1 MSQRG
6 APGPVARSYA
16 WAVLAVHPLIPVAWL
31 AAVVLA
37 TLTLPSLGSA
47 GSAPLEDLVAKDSQA
62 LAAQERSAELFGSPL
77 ATDTVVV
84 LRDPQGLSRAELDR
98 FATGAHDVARQ
109 RAGRDLAGLKAVVPA
124 ANVSVGPL
132 RWREDGTT
140 AIGYLAFEP
149 SMNLL
154 ERRAVAQRW
163 VERYARPG
171 PEARAGVSGA
181 GPARLAQY
189 DAIVGALP
197 LITIGSVLLI
207 GLIVGLHFRSLSA
220 PVVTLV
226 AAAIAYG
233 IAIRV
238 LGWAGERA
246 DLAVPREV
254 EPVLV
259 VLLLGLV
266 TDYAVFF
273 LSAFRDALPGA
284 DSRYAAMR
292 AATAATGRVVFTA
305 GLIVAAGTAALV
317 AGQLD
322 FFRAFGPGLA
332 VTALIAV
339 AVCLTFLPAC
349 LALLGGRLV
358 PDREAPT
365 AGRSEPAPRTAGGN
379 LPARLRFRFAGPAS
393 ALGGA
398 SRAARAHGL
407 PRWRV
412 IAARIVTSRPVA
424 VPVVI
429 GCVAALLL
437 GATGLRHLQLG
448 VSLVPSLPASDPVRE
463 AGDDAMRGFTPGIA
477 APVEIT
483 LEQPGIGDRREALSK
498 LEQALRHE
506 PGVAVVAG
514 PAEEPSGLGGEV
526 TVTRDKA
533 AARIAAVLDEEPG
546 SADAIAIANRLE
558 ARLPALA
565 SAAGLEGASVAVGGE
580 TALGGDTVDAVVGDL
595 WRIALVALL
604 LNLLL
609 LAIFMRALVAPLYL
623 LAASV
628 LGFAAGLGLT
638 VLVFQGW
645 LGYDGLTYYVPL
657 ATAVLLVSL
666 GSDYNVFVAGR
677 IWTEART
684 RRLREAVAV
693 ATPQAAGAITVA
705 GITLAASFALLA
717 LVPVRAFR
725 EFALLMVIGVLID
738 ALLVRSLLIPGLIS
752 LVGERSW
759 WPGRRVDP
767 PRAAEILAAV
777 ARRIGTDRA
786 QADRV
791 TRATLA
797 TLAERITRRESR
809 NLCVQLPRSLNVAM
823 HEVDDHAATFGPEEF
838 AERVAERAGM
848 EPGRAFGEAR
858 AVIAVLGDVVDETT
872 METVR
877 GQLGEQ
883 YARLLSPEADQD
895 VMAPDYLPE
904 FELPRP

>member
-1 MSQRG
+1 MRQRG
-6 APGPVARSYA
+6 APGRVARTYA

-84 LRDPQGLSRAELDR
+84 LRDPQGLSRAERDR
-98 FATGAHDVARQ
+98 FAAGADDVAQQ
-109 RAGRDLAGLKAVVPA
+109 RAGGDLAGLKAVVPA
-124 ANVSVGPL
+124 ANVNLGPV

-163 VERYARPG
+163 ADRYARPG

-220 PVVTLV
+220 PLVTLA

-246 DLAVPREV
+246 ELAVPREV

-266 TDYAVFF
+266 TDYAVFY

-349 LALLGGRLV
+349 LALLGPRLV
-358 PDREAPT
+358 PAREPPPG
-365 AGRSEPAPRTAGGN
+365 AGSKPPPRAAGGS
-379 LPARLRFRFAGPAS
+379 LSPRLRHRFAGPAS
-393 ALGGA
+393 ALRGA

-407 PRWRV
+407 PPWRV

-424 VPVVI
+424 APVVI

-448 VSLVPSLPASDPVRE
+448 VSLVPSLPASDSVRE
-463 AGDDAMRGFTPGIA
+463 AGDDAMRGFAPGIA

-483 LEQPGIGDRREALSK
+483 LEEPGIGDRREGLAR
-498 LEQALRHE
+498 LEQALRRE

-514 PAEEPSGLGGEV
+514 PAEEPTGLGGEV
-526 TVTRDKA
+526 TVTRDKG

-546 SADAIAIANRLE
+546 SADAIAVVDRLE

-565 SAAGLEGASVAVGGE
+565 ADAGLGGASLAVGGE
-580 TALGGDTVDAVVGDL
+580 TALGSDTVDAVVDDL

-638 VLVFQGW
+638 VLVFQGL

-777 ARRIGTDRA
+777 AHRIGGDRA
-786 QADRV
+786 QADRI

-809 NLCVQLPRSLNVAM
+809 NVCVQLPRSLNVAM
-823 HEVDDHAATFGPEEF
+823 HDVDDHAATFGPEEF
-838 AERVAERAGM
+838 AERVAERAGTA
-848 EPGRAFGEAR
+848 PDRAFGEAR
-858 AVIAVLGDVVDETT
+858 AVIAVLGDFVDETT
-872 METVR
+872 MATVR
-877 GQLGEQ
+877 GQLGEE
-883 YARLLSPEADQD
+883 YARLLSPDTEQD
-895 VMAPDYLPE
+895 VMARDFLPD
-904 FELPRP
+904 FELPRS